1 MTNSSMKQSVK
12 NLWNNLPIFRDS
24 MSKVPTLNVPIKKDI
39 IEMALA
45 NKDFMLATKAI
56 PDYYWHK
63 P

>member
-1 MTNSSMKQSVK
+1 
-12 NLWNNLPIFRDS
+12 